1 MITLHYYP
9 STASM
14 APHIVLEEI
23 GCAYQRV
30 LVDRMQGAHKTPE
43 YLRLNPNGLIPVLTD
58 GRFGEDFVLY
68 ETAAILLHLAD
79 THPDRHPMAQLAP
92 AVGTAERAHF
102 YKWLMWFTNTLQAA
116 LIVYFYPE
124 RWVAAGNASGMQE
137 VKTQAQNKIGG
148 MLGQIDAQL
157 ASHGQDWF
165 LGQNYSA
172 LDAYALMLCR
182 WTRGFDAAAGSA
194 PARTHGHIAAYLER
208 MLARPAVQ
216 RVMAVEGLE
225 RPWV

>member
-9 STASM
+9 SNASM
-14 APHIVLEEI
+14 APHIALEEI

-30 LVDRMQGAHKTPE
+30 LVDRTQGAHKTE
-43 YLRLNPNGLIPVLTD
+43 HYLRLNPNGLIPVLSD
-58 GRFGEDFVLY
+58 GRFGDDFVLY
-68 ETAAILLHLAD
+68 ETAAIMLHLAD
-79 THPDRHPMAQLAP
+79 THPAANLAP
-92 AVGTAERAHF
+92 AMGTAERAHF

-124 RWVAAGNASGMQE
+124 RWVSEGNTSGAQE
-137 VKTQAQNKIGG
+137 LKTHAQNKIGA
-148 MLGQIDAQL
+148 MLDQINTQL

-165 LGQNYSA
+165 LGQQYSA

-182 WTRGFDAAAGSA
+182 WTRGFDPAAGSA
-194 PARTHGHIAAYLER
+194 PARSHQHIAQYLQR

-216 RVMAVEGLE
+216 RVMAFEELAP
-225 RPWV
+225 PWV